1 MDERN
6 YRANRQDEENETKQA
21 ENRNSS
27 GTDDSSYYYS
37 YGPFQS
43 VNQEDTASYNGEH
56 NQREEG
62 NVEITRPDPVKPV
75 PTYYS
80 NYSNESSDQA
90 NTSSRGGGGNGSGG
104 NGGDQGN
111 GGKNNGNWNYNN
123 RRPRSSVRSLLFS
136 FIAGMLVITVLMY
149 TADRTNMFTPQEA
162 LTSAEN
168 ESSSQSS
175 TPTNSGSS
183 NNVTASLLPTGKEDV
198 SSVVTSTS
206 PAVVKIETLAKQ
218 STRSSSQGGSAMS
231 DPLYQYFFGG
241 SNGGTDSY
249 QGQNQQQQQQSSNQL
264 VPLGIG
270 SGFIFDKE
278 GYILTNQHVVQGADV
293 IQVTLENN
301 SKPYEAKLLGSS
313 FDLDLAVLKIE
324 KNSGDD
330 AFPVAPLGD
339 SNSTQVGEW
348 LVAIGNPEGFE
359 HTVTAGVL
367 SAKERTISIPDEET
381 GKTREYSHLLQTDAS
396 INPGNSGGPLL
407 NLNGE
412 VIGMNVAVSADAQ
425 GIGFAIPSSVI
436 SDAVK
441 YLKENK
447 EVPKEPVPF
456 IGASL
461 MALTPEVAKQ
471 MGTDITEGSV
481 VASTIYQSPAYQ
493 ADLRAYDII
502 TGANGTA
509 YSTSQDLIDFIKKQK
524 IGSEVT
530 LNVVRDGKKMD
541 VKIKIGNKNDYDTTQ
556 TTDQQQQQQP

>member
-6 YRANRQDEENETKQA
+6 YRSNRQDEEKETNQT
-21 ENRNSS
+21 ENRNPA
-27 GTDDSSYYYS
+27 GNDDSSYYYS

-43 VNQEDTASYNGEH
+43 VSQEDTASGNGPR
-56 NQREEG
+56 QEG
-62 NVEITRPDPVKPV
+62 NVEITRPDPIKPV
-75 PTYYS
+75 PSYH
-80 NYSNESSDQA
+80 NNDSSGQ
-90 NTSSRGGGGNGSGG
+90 TGRMSGGGSGH
-104 NGGDQGN
+104 GGGQGN
-111 GGKNNGNWNYNN
+111 GNNNGNWNYNN

-149 TADRTNMFTPQEA
+149 TADRTNMFTPQAA
-162 LTSAEN
+162 LTNNGTESAQE
-168 ESSSQSS
+168 
-175 TPTNSGSS
+175 TPSNTGGG

-198 SSVVTSTS
+198 SSVVKQAS

-218 STRSSSQGGSAMS
+218 STRGSGQGGANTN

-241 SNGGTDSY
+241 GLGGPNG
-249 QGQNQQQQQQSSNQL
+249 NQQQQEQGQQPQPQASNQL
-264 VPLGIG
+264 VPMGIG

-324 KNSGDD
+324 KNSGDKD
-330 AFPVAPLGD
+330 FPVAPLGN

-367 SAKERTISIPDEET
+367 SAKERTISIPDQET

-436 SDAVK
+436 SEAVK

-447 EVPKEPVPF
+447 DVPKEPVPF

-461 MALTPEVAKQ
+461 MNLTPEVAKQ
-471 MGTDITEGSV
+471 MGTNITEGSV
-481 VASTIYQSPAYQ
+481 VASTVYQSPAYQ
-493 ADLRAYDII
+493 SDLRPYDII
-502 TGANGTA
+502 TGVNGTPKA
-509 YSTSQDLIDFIKKQK
+509 TSQDLIDFIKTQK
-524 IGSEVT
+524 VGGEIT

-541 VKIKIGNKNDYDTTQ
+541 VKVKIGNKYDYDTTQ
-556 TTDQQQQQQP
+556 TQQQ

>member
-6 YRANRQDEENETKQA
+6 YRSNRQDEENETKQT

-27 GTDDSSYYYS
+27 GTDESSYYYS

-43 VNQEDTASYNGEH
+43 VNQEDTANHMGSN

-62 NVEITRPDPVKPV
+62 NVEITKPDPVRPV
-75 PTYYS
+75 PTYYNS
-80 NYSNESSDQA
+80 ESSEQA
-90 NTSSRGGGGNGSGG
+90 KRSAGGGGNGMG

-111 GGKNNGNWNYNN
+111 GGKGNWNYNN
-123 RRPRSSVRSLLFS
+123 RKPRSSVRSLLFS

-149 TADRTNMFTPQEA
+149 TADRTNMFTPETALTNTGNQTSGQEA
-162 LTSAEN
+162 
-168 ESSSQSS
+168 S
-175 TPTNSGSS
+175 TNTGGG

-218 STRSSSQGGSAMS
+218 SSRSGLGQGGSNTS
-231 DPLYQYFFGG
+231 DPLYQYFFG
-241 SNGGTDSY
+241 NGGGTEGN
-249 QGQNQQQQQQSSNQL
+249 QGQNQQQQQGSNQL

-436 SDAVK
+436 SEAVK

-481 VASTIYQSPAYQ
+481 VASTIFQSPAYQ

-502 TGANGTA
+502 TGANGTPYA
-509 YSTSQDLIDFIKKQK
+509 TSQDLIDFIKKQE

-541 VKIKIGNKNDYDTTQ
+541 LKIKIGNKNDFDTSQ
-556 TTDQQQQQQP
+556 TTDTQQQQP

>member
-6 YRANRQDEENETKQA
+6 YRPNRQDEEDQTKQA
-21 ENRNSS
+21 DNRNTS
-27 GTDDSSYYYS
+27 GTDESSYYYS

-43 VNQEDTASYNGEH
+43 VNQEDTASSHVNH
-56 NQREEG
+56 SDREEG
-62 NVEITRPDPVKPV
+62 NVQITRPDPVKPL
-75 PTYYS
+75 PMHY
-80 NYSNESSDQA
+80 NNGSSEQA
-90 NTSSRGGGGNGSGG
+90 GRGNGGSGSG
-104 NGGDQGN
+104 NGGDGGN
-111 GGKNNGNWNYNN
+111 GGKNGNGNWNYNN
-123 RRPRSSVRSLLFS
+123 RKPRSSVRSLLFS

-168 ESSSQSS
+168 QSTNQESTS
-175 TPTNSGSS
+175 TNTGSS

-206 PAVVKIETLAKQ
+206 PAVVKIETLATQ
-218 STRSSSQGGSAMS
+218 SARSGSQGGSTMS
-231 DPLYQYFFGG
+231 DPLYQYFFGNGGNG
-241 SNGGTDSY
+241 SGGTDSN
-249 QGQNQQQQQQSSNQL
+249 QGQQQQQQGSNQL

-278 GYILTNQHVVQGADV
+278 GYILTNQHVIQGADV

-330 AFPVAPLGD
+330 DFPVAPLGD

-436 SDAVK
+436 SDAVE

-502 TGANGTA
+502 TGANGTP
-509 YSTSQDLIDFIKKQK
+509 YSTSQDLIDFIKTQE

-541 VKIKIGNKNDYDTTQ
+541 IKIKIGNKNDYDTSQ
-556 TTDQQQQQQP
+556 TSDQQQQTQP

>member
-6 YRANRQDEENETKQA
+6 YRPNRQDEEDQTKQA
-21 ENRNSS
+21 DNRNTS

-43 VNQEDTASYNGEH
+43 VNQEDTASSHVNH
-56 NQREEG
+56 SDREEG
-62 NVEITRPDPVKPV
+62 NVQITRPDPVKPL
-75 PTYYS
+75 PMYY
-80 NYSNESSDQA
+80 NNGSSEQA
-90 NTSSRGGGGNGSGG
+90 GRGNGGSGSG
-104 NGGDQGN
+104 NGGDGGN
-111 GGKNNGNWNYNN
+111 GGKNGNGNWNYNN
-123 RRPRSSVRSLLFS
+123 RKPRSSVRSLLFS

-168 ESSSQSS
+168 QSTNQESTS
-175 TPTNSGSS
+175 TNTGSS

-206 PAVVKIETLAKQ
+206 PAVVKIETLATQ
-218 STRSSSQGGSAMS
+218 SARSGSQGGSTMS
-231 DPLYQYFFGG
+231 DPLYQYFFGNGGNG
-241 SNGGTDSY
+241 SGGTDSN
-249 QGQNQQQQQQSSNQL
+249 QGQQQQQGSNQL

-278 GYILTNQHVVQGADV
+278 GYILTNQHVIQGADV

-330 AFPVAPLGD
+330 DFPVAPLGD

-502 TGANGTA
+502 TGANGTP
-509 YSTSQDLIDFIKKQK
+509 YSTSQDLIDFIKTQE

-541 VKIKIGNKNDYDTTQ
+541 IKIKIGNKNDYDTSQ
-556 TTDQQQQQQP
+556 TSDQQQQTQP

>member
-6 YRANRQDEENETKQA
+6 YRSSRQDEENETKQT

-43 VNQEDTASYNGEH
+43 VNQEDTASHQGDT
-56 NQREEG
+56 NQRAEG
-62 NVEITRPDPVKPV
+62 DVQITRPDPVKPV
-75 PTYYS
+75 PSYYS
-80 NYSNESSDQA
+80 QGSSEDA
-90 NTSSRGGGGNGSGG
+90 SRGKAGSGGGNSG
-104 NGGDQGN
+104 NGGND
-111 GGKNNGNWNYNN
+111 GKGGNWNYNN
-123 RRPRSSVRSLLFS
+123 RRPRSSVRSLMFS
-136 FIAGMLVITVLMY
+136 FIAGMLVITILMY
-149 TADRTNMFTPQEA
+149 VADTTNMFTPQA
-162 LTSAEN
+162 SMTSAQS
-168 ESSSQSS
+168 ESASKES
-175 TPTNSGSS
+175 TNTGGG
-183 NNVTASLLPTGKEDV
+183 NNVTASLLPTGKTDV
-198 SSVVTSTS
+198 SSVVTNTS

-218 STRSSSQGGSAMS
+218 STRSGGYQGGSTMS
-231 DPLYQYFFGG
+231 DPLYQYFFG
-241 SNGGTDSY
+241 NGGRNGSHD
-249 QGQNQQQQQQSSNQL
+249 QNQQQQQQGSNQL
-264 VPLGIG
+264 VPMGIG

-324 KNSGDD
+324 KNSGDAD
-330 AFPVAPLGD
+330 FPVAPLGD

-367 SAKERTISIPDEET
+367 SAKERTISIPDQET

-436 SDAVK
+436 SEAVK

-502 TGANGTA
+502 TGANGTP
-509 YSTSQDLIDFIKKQK
+509 YNTSQDLIDFIKKQE

-541 VKIKIGNKNDYDTTQ
+541 IKIKIGNKNDYDTSQ
-556 TTDQQQQQQP
+556 TSNEQQQTQP

>member
-6 YRANRQDEENETKQA
+6 YRPNRQDEEDQTKQA
-21 ENRNSS
+21 DNRNTS
-27 GTDDSSYYYS
+27 GTDESSYYYS

-43 VNQEDTASYNGEH
+43 VNNEDTASSHVSHSN
-56 NQREEG
+56 REEG
-62 NVEITRPDPVKPV
+62 NVQITRPDPVKPL
-75 PTYYS
+75 PMYY
-80 NYSNESSDQA
+80 NNGSSEQA
-90 NTSSRGGGGNGSGG
+90 GRGNGGSGSG
-104 NGGDQGN
+104 NGGDGGG
-111 GGKNNGNWNYNN
+111 GGKNGNGNWNYNN
-123 RRPRSSVRSLLFS
+123 RKPRSSVRSLLFS

-162 LTSAEN
+162 LTSAEKQSTSQ
-168 ESSSQSS
+168 ESTS
-175 TPTNSGSS
+175 TNTGSS

-218 STRSSSQGGSAMS
+218 STRSGSQGGSTMS
-231 DPLYQYFFGG
+231 DPLYQYFFGNGGNG
-241 SNGGTDSY
+241 SGGTDSN
-249 QGQNQQQQQQSSNQL
+249 QGQQQQQGSNQL

-278 GYILTNQHVVQGADV
+278 GYILTNQHVIQGADV

-330 AFPVAPLGD
+330 DFPVAPLGD

-502 TGANGTA
+502 TGANGTP
-509 YSTSQDLIDFIKKQK
+509 YSTSQDLIDFIKTQE

-541 VKIKIGNKNDYDTTQ
+541 IKIKIGNKNDYDTSQ
-556 TTDQQQQQQP
+556 TSDQQQQTQP

>member
-1 MDERN
+1 MDDRN
-6 YRANRQDEENETKQA
+6 YRSNRQDEEKETTQA
-21 ENRNSS
+21 ENRNSA
-27 GTDDSSYYYS
+27 GNNDSSYYYS

-43 VNQEDTASYNGEH
+43 VNQEDTAGSDGAR
-56 NQREEG
+56 QEG

-75 PTYYS
+75 PTYY
-80 NYSNESSDQA
+80 NNGASDQA
-90 NTSSRGGGGNGSGG
+90 GRISGGSGSGTGGG
-104 NGGDQGN
+104 QGN
-111 GGKNNGNWNYNN
+111 GGNNNGGWNYNN

-149 TADRTNMFTPQEA
+149 TADRTNMFTPQAA
-162 LTSAEN
+162 LTNNGTESAQE
-168 ESSSQSS
+168 
-175 TPTNSGSS
+175 TPSNTGGG

-198 SSVVTSTS
+198 SSVVKQTS

-218 STRSSSQGGSAMS
+218 STRGSGQGGANTN

-241 SNGGTDSY
+241 GNDNGLGGN
-249 QGQNQQQQQQSSNQL
+249 QGQSEQPQASNQL
-264 VPLGIG
+264 VPMGIG
-270 SGFIFDKE
+270 SGFIFDKD

-324 KNSGDD
+324 KNSGDKD
-330 AFPVAPLGD
+330 FPVAPLGN
-339 SNSTQVGEW
+339 SNNTQVGEW

-367 SAKERTISIPDEET
+367 SAKERTISIPDQET

-436 SDAVK
+436 SEAVK

-447 EVPKEPVPF
+447 DVPKEPVPF

-461 MALTPEVAKQ
+461 MNLTPEVAKQ
-471 MGTDITEGSV
+471 MGTNITEGSV
-481 VASTIYQSPAYQ
+481 VASTVYQSPAYQ
-493 ADLRAYDII
+493 SDLRPYDII
-502 TGANGTA
+502 TGVNGTPKA
-509 YSTSQDLIDFIKKQK
+509 TSQDLIDFIKTQK
-524 IGSEVT
+524 VGGEVT
-530 LNVVRDGKKMD
+530 LNVVRDGKKID
-541 VKIKIGNKNDYDTTQ
+541 VKVKIGNKNDFNTTQ
-556 TTDQQQQQQP
+556 TQQQ

>member
-6 YRANRQDEENETKQA
+6 YRSNRQDEEKETSAA
-21 ENRNSS
+21 ENRNPA
-27 GTDDSSYYYS
+27 GNEDSSYYYS

-43 VNQEDTASYNGEH
+43 VNQEDTAGSNGAR
-56 NQREEG
+56 QEG

-75 PTYYS
+75 PAYYS
-80 NYSNESSDQA
+80 SETSDA
-90 NTSSRGGGGNGSGG
+90 AGGVSGGRGSGH
-104 NGGDQGN
+104 GGDQGN
-111 GGKNNGNWNYNN
+111 GSKNNGNWNYNN
-123 RRPRSSVRSLLFS
+123 QRPRSSVRSLLFS
-136 FIAGMLVITVLMY
+136 FIAGMVVITLLMY
-149 TADRTNMFTPQEA
+149 TADRTNMFTPQAA
-162 LTSAEN
+162 LVNNGAETAAQ
-168 ESSSQSS
+168 E
-175 TPTNSGSS
+175 TPSNTGGG

-198 SSVVTSTS
+198 SSVVKQAS

-218 STRSSSQGGSAMS
+218 SSRSGAGQGGANTS

-241 SNGGTDSY
+241 GLGGPGGNEEQEPG
-249 QGQNQQQQQQSSNQL
+249 QGQQPQAGNQL
-264 VPLGIG
+264 VPMGIG

-324 KNSGDD
+324 KNSGDKD
-330 AFPVAPLGD
+330 FPVAPLGD
-339 SNSTQVGEW
+339 SNNTQVGEW

-367 SAKERTISIPDEET
+367 SAKERSISIPDQET
-381 GKTREYSHLLQTDAS
+381 RKTREYSHLLQTDAS

-436 SDAVK
+436 SEAVK

-447 EVPKEPVPF
+447 DVPKEPVPF

-461 MALTPEVAKQ
+461 MNLTPEVAKQ
-471 MGTDITEGSV
+471 MGTNITEGSV
-481 VASTIYQSPAYQ
+481 VASTVYQSPAYL
-493 ADLRAYDII
+493 ADLRPYDII
-502 TGANGTA
+502 TGVNGTPYA
-509 YSTSQDLIDFIKKQK
+509 TSQDLINFIKTQK
-524 IGSEVT
+524 VGGEIT

-541 VKIKIGNKNDYDTTQ
+541 VKVKIGNKNDFNTTQ
-556 TTDQQQQQQP
+556 TQQQ

>member
-6 YRANRQDEENETKQA
+6 YRSNRQDEEKETNPT
-21 ENRNSS
+21 ENRNPA
-27 GTDDSSYYYS
+27 GNEDSSYYYS

-43 VNQEDTASYNGEH
+43 VNQEDTASRNGTR
-56 NQREEG
+56 QEG
-62 NVEITRPDPVKPV
+62 NVEITRPDPLKPV
-75 PTYYS
+75 PSHYNS
-80 NYSNESSDQA
+80 EIPEQA
-90 NTSSRGGGGNGSGG
+90 GRVSGGSGQGGG
-104 NGGDQGN
+104 QGN
-111 GGKNNGNWNYNN
+111 NNGNWNYNS

-149 TADRTNMFTPQEA
+149 TADRTNMFTPQAA
-162 LTSAEN
+162 LTNNGTESAQGT
-168 ESSSQSS
+168 SSN
-175 TPTNSGSS
+175 TGGG

-198 SSVVTSTS
+198 SSVVKQAS

-218 STRSSSQGGSAMS
+218 SSRNGAGQGGANTS

-241 SNGGTDSY
+241 GLGGPSGN
-249 QGQNQQQQQQSSNQL
+249 QGQEPQQPQASNQL
-264 VPLGIG
+264 VPMGIG

-293 IQVTLENN
+293 IQVMLENN

-324 KNSGDD
+324 KNSGDKD
-330 AFPVAPLGD
+330 FPVAPLGNS
-339 SNSTQVGEW
+339 SNTQVGEW

-367 SAKERTISIPDEET
+367 SAKERTISIPDKET

-436 SDAVK
+436 SEAVK

-447 EVPKEPVPF
+447 DVPKEPVPF

-461 MALTPEVAKQ
+461 MNLTPEVAKQ
-471 MGTDITEGSV
+471 MGTDIKEGSV
-481 VASTIYQSPAYQ
+481 VASTVYQSPAYL

-502 TGANGTA
+502 TGANGTPYA
-509 YSTSQDLIDFIKKQK
+509 TSQELIDFIKTQK
-524 IGSEVT
+524 VGGEVT
-530 LNVVRDGKKMD
+530 LNVVRDGKKID
-541 VKIKIGNKNDYDTTQ
+541 VKVKVGNKNDFNTSQ
-556 TTDQQQQQQP
+556 TQQQ

>member
-6 YRANRQDEENETKQA
+6 YRSSRQDEENETKQT

-43 VNQEDTASYNGEH
+43 VNQEDTASKQANT
-56 NQREEG
+56 NPREEAD
-62 NVEITRPDPVKPV
+62 VQITRPDPVKPV
-75 PTYYS
+75 PSYYTQG
-80 NYSNESSDQA
+80 SSEEA
-90 NTSSRGGGGNGSGG
+90 GRGKVGSGGGNGG
-104 NGGDQGN
+104 ND
-111 GGKNNGNWNYNN
+111 GKGGNWNYNN
-123 RRPRSSVRSLLFS
+123 RRPRSSVRSLMFS

-149 TADRTNMFTPQEA
+149 VADTTNMFTPQA
-162 LTSAEN
+162 SMTSAQSESTSK
-168 ESSSQSS
+168 ESS
-175 TPTNSGSS
+175 TNTGGG
-183 NNVTASLLPTGKEDV
+183 NNVTASLLPTGKTDV

-218 STRSSSQGGSAMS
+218 STRSGGYQGGSTMS
-231 DPLYQYFFGG
+231 DPLYQYFFG
-241 SNGGTDSY
+241 NGGTNGNQD
-249 QGQNQQQQQQSSNQL
+249 QNQQQQQQQQQSSNQL

-324 KNSGDD
+324 KNSGDAD
-330 AFPVAPLGD
+330 FPVAPLGD

-436 SDAVK
+436 SEAVK

-509 YSTSQDLIDFIKKQK
+509 YNTSQDLIDFIKKQE

-541 VKIKIGNKNDYDTTQ
+541 IKIKIGNKNDYDTSQ
-556 TTDQQQQQQP
+556 TSNEQQQTQP

>member
-6 YRANRQDEENETKQA
+6 YRPNRQDEEDQTKQA
-21 ENRNSS
+21 DNRNTS

-43 VNQEDTASYNGEH
+43 VNQEDTASSH
-56 NQREEG
+56 VNQSDREEG
-62 NVEITRPDPVKPV
+62 DVQITRPEPVKPL
-75 PTYYS
+75 PMYY
-80 NYSNESSDQA
+80 N
-90 NTSSRGGGGNGSGG
+90 NGSSEQAGRSNGGSGSG
-104 NGGDQGN
+104 NGGDGGN
-111 GGKNNGNWNYNN
+111 GGKNGNGNWNYNN
-123 RRPRSSVRSLLFS
+123 RKPRSSVRSLLFS

-162 LTSAEN
+162 LTAEN
-168 ESSSQSS
+168 QSTSQESTS
-175 TPTNSGSS
+175 TNTGSS

-206 PAVVKIETLAKQ
+206 PAVVKIETLATQ
-218 STRSSSQGGSAMS
+218 STRSGSQGGSTMS
-231 DPLYQYFFGG
+231 DPLYQYFFGNGG
-241 SNGGTDSY
+241 SGSGGTDSN
-249 QGQNQQQQQQSSNQL
+249 QGQQQQQQGSNQL

-278 GYILTNQHVVQGADV
+278 GYILTNQHVIQGADV

-330 AFPVAPLGD
+330 DFPVAPLGD

-502 TGANGTA
+502 TGANGTP
-509 YSTSQDLIDFIKKQK
+509 YSTSQDLIDFIKTQE

-541 VKIKIGNKNDYDTTQ
+541 VKIKIGNKNDYDTSQ
-556 TTDQQQQQQP
+556 TSEQQQQTQP

>member
-6 YRANRQDEENETKQA
+6 YRPNRQDEEDQTKQA
-21 ENRNSS
+21 DNRNTS
-27 GTDDSSYYYS
+27 GTDESSYYYS

-43 VNQEDTASYNGEH
+43 VNQEDTASSHVNSSE
-56 NQREEG
+56 REEG
-62 NVEITRPDPVKPV
+62 NVQITRPDPVKPL
-75 PTYYS
+75 PMYY
-80 NYSNESSDQA
+80 NNESSEQA
-90 NTSSRGGGGNGSGG
+90 GRGNGSSGSG
-104 NGGDQGN
+104 NGGDGGN
-111 GGKNNGNWNYNN
+111 GGKNGNGNWNYNN
-123 RRPRSSVRSLLFS
+123 RKPRSSVRSLLFS

-149 TADRTNMFTPQEA
+149 TADRTNMFTPQVA

-168 ESSSQSS
+168 QSTNQESTS
-175 TPTNSGSS
+175 TNTGSS

-218 STRSSSQGGSAMS
+218 STRSGSQGGSTMS
-231 DPLYQYFFGG
+231 DPLYQYFFGNGGNG
-241 SNGGTDSY
+241 SGGTDSN
-249 QGQNQQQQQQSSNQL
+249 QGQQQQQQGSNQL

-330 AFPVAPLGD
+330 DFPVAPLGD

-502 TGANGTA
+502 TGANGTP
-509 YSTSQDLIDFIKKQK
+509 YSTSQDLIDFIKTQE

-541 VKIKIGNKNDYDTTQ
+541 IKIKIGNKNDYDTSQ
-556 TTDQQQQQQP
+556 TSDQQQQTQP

>member
-6 YRANRQDEENETKQA
+6 YRPNRQDEEDQTKHA
-21 ENRNSS
+21 DNRNTS
-27 GTDDSSYYYS
+27 GTDESSYYYS

-43 VNQEDTASYNGEH
+43 VNQEDTASSHVNPSE
-56 NQREEG
+56 REEG
-62 NVEITRPDPVKPV
+62 NVQITRPDPVKPL
-75 PTYYS
+75 PMYY
-80 NYSNESSDQA
+80 NNGSSEQA
-90 NTSSRGGGGNGSGG
+90 GRGNGGSGSG
-104 NGGDQGN
+104 NGGDGGN
-111 GGKNNGNWNYNN
+111 GGKNGNGNWNYNN
-123 RRPRSSVRSLLFS
+123 RKPRSSVRSLLFS

-162 LTSAEN
+162 ITSAEN
-168 ESSSQSS
+168 QSTSQESTS
-175 TPTNSGSS
+175 TNTGSS

-218 STRSSSQGGSAMS
+218 STRSGSQGGSTMS
-231 DPLYQYFFGG
+231 DPLYQYFFGNGGNG
-241 SNGGTDSY
+241 SGGTDSN
-249 QGQNQQQQQQSSNQL
+249 QGQQQQQGSNQL

-330 AFPVAPLGD
+330 DFPVAPLGD

-502 TGANGTA
+502 TGANGTP
-509 YSTSQDLIDFIKKQK
+509 YSTSQDLIDFIKTQE

-541 VKIKIGNKNDYDTTQ
+541 IKIKIGNKNDYDTSQ
-556 TTDQQQQQQP
+556 TSDQQQQTQP

>member
-6 YRANRQDEENETKQA
+6 YRPNRQDEEDQTKQA
-21 ENRNSS
+21 DNRNTS
-27 GTDDSSYYYS
+27 GTDESSYYYS

-43 VNQEDTASYNGEH
+43 VNQEDTASSHVNH
-56 NQREEG
+56 SDREEG
-62 NVEITRPDPVKPV
+62 NVQITRPDPVKPL
-75 PTYYS
+75 PMHY
-80 NYSNESSDQA
+80 NNGSSEQA
-90 NTSSRGGGGNGSGG
+90 GRGNGGSGSG
-104 NGGDQGN
+104 NGGDGGN
-111 GGKNNGNWNYNN
+111 GGKNGNGNWNYNN
-123 RRPRSSVRSLLFS
+123 RKPRSSVRSLLFS

-168 ESSSQSS
+168 QSTNQESTS
-175 TPTNSGSS
+175 TNTGSS

-206 PAVVKIETLAKQ
+206 PAVVKIETLATQ
-218 STRSSSQGGSAMS
+218 SARSGSQGGSTMS
-231 DPLYQYFFGG
+231 DPLYQYFFGNGGNG
-241 SNGGTDSY
+241 SGGTDSN
-249 QGQNQQQQQQSSNQL
+249 QGQQQQQGSNQL

-278 GYILTNQHVVQGADV
+278 GYILTNQHVIQGADV

-330 AFPVAPLGD
+330 DFPVAPLGD

-502 TGANGTA
+502 TGANGTP
-509 YSTSQDLIDFIKKQK
+509 YSTSQDLIDFIKTQE

-541 VKIKIGNKNDYDTTQ
+541 IKIKIGNKNDYDTSQ
-556 TTDQQQQQQP
+556 TSDQQQQTQP

>member
-6 YRANRQDEENETKQA
+6 YRSSRQDEENETKQT

-43 VNQEDTASYNGEH
+43 VNQEDTASHQGDT
-56 NQREEG
+56 NQRAEG
-62 NVEITRPDPVKPV
+62 DVQITRPDPVKPV
-75 PTYYS
+75 PSYYS
-80 NYSNESSDQA
+80 QGSSEEA
-90 NTSSRGGGGNGSGG
+90 SRGKAGNGGGNGG
-104 NGGDQGN
+104 ND
-111 GGKNNGNWNYNN
+111 GKGGNWNYNN
-123 RRPRSSVRSLLFS
+123 RRPRSSVRSLMFS

-149 TADRTNMFTPQEA
+149 VADTTNMFTPQA
-162 LTSAEN
+162 SMTSAQSESASK
-168 ESSSQSS
+168 ESS
-175 TPTNSGSS
+175 TNTGGG
-183 NNVTASLLPTGKEDV
+183 NNVTASLLPTGKTDV
-198 SSVVTSTS
+198 SSVVTNTS

-218 STRSSSQGGSAMS
+218 STRSGGYQGGSTMS
-231 DPLYQYFFGG
+231 DPLYQYFFG
-241 SNGGTDSY
+241 NGGTNGNQD
-249 QGQNQQQQQQSSNQL
+249 QNQQQQQQQQSSNQL

-324 KNSGDD
+324 KNSGDAD
-330 AFPVAPLGD
+330 FPVAPLGD

-436 SDAVK
+436 SEAVK

-502 TGANGTA
+502 TGANGTP
-509 YSTSQDLIDFIKKQK
+509 YNTSQDLIDFIKKQE

-541 VKIKIGNKNDYDTTQ
+541 IKIKIGNKNDYDTSQ
-556 TTDQQQQQQP
+556 TSNEQQQTQP

>member
-6 YRANRQDEENETKQA
+6 YRSNRQDEENETKQT

-27 GTDDSSYYYS
+27 GTDESSYYYS

-43 VNQEDTASYNGEH
+43 VNQEDTASHQGDT
-56 NQREEG
+56 NQRAEG
-62 NVEITRPDPVKPV
+62 DVQITRPDPVKPV
-75 PTYYS
+75 PSYYS
-80 NYSNESSDQA
+80 QGSSEEA
-90 NTSSRGGGGNGSGG
+90 SRGKAGNGGGNGG
-104 NGGDQGN
+104 ND
-111 GGKNNGNWNYNN
+111 GKGGNWNYNN
-123 RRPRSSVRSLLFS
+123 RRPRSSVRSLMFS

-149 TADRTNMFTPQEA
+149 VADTTNMFTPQA
-162 LTSAEN
+162 SMTSAQSESASK
-168 ESSSQSS
+168 ESS
-175 TPTNSGSS
+175 TNTGGG
-183 NNVTASLLPTGKEDV
+183 NNVTASLLPTGKTDV
-198 SSVVTSTS
+198 SSVVTNTS

-218 STRSSSQGGSAMS
+218 STRSGGYQGGSTMS
-231 DPLYQYFFGG
+231 DPLYQYFFG
-241 SNGGTDSY
+241 NGGTNGNQD
-249 QGQNQQQQQQSSNQL
+249 QNQQQQQQQQSSNQL

-324 KNSGDD
+324 KNSGDAD
-330 AFPVAPLGD
+330 FPVAPLGD

-436 SDAVK
+436 SEAVK

-502 TGANGTA
+502 TGANGTP
-509 YSTSQDLIDFIKKQK
+509 YNTSQDLIDFIKKQE

-541 VKIKIGNKNDYDTTQ
+541 IKIKIGNKNDYDTSQ
-556 TTDQQQQQQP
+556 TSNEQQQTQP

>member
-6 YRANRQDEENETKQA
+6 YRSNRQDEENETKQT

-27 GTDDSSYYYS
+27 GTDESSYYYS

-43 VNQEDTASYNGEH
+43 VNQEDTANHMGST

-62 NVEITRPDPVKPV
+62 NVEITKPDPVRPV
-75 PTYYS
+75 PTYYNS
-80 NYSNESSDQA
+80 ESSEQA
-90 NTSSRGGGGNGSGG
+90 KRSSGGGNGSG

-111 GGKNNGNWNYNN
+111 SGKGNWNYNN
-123 RRPRSSVRSLLFS
+123 RKPRSSVRSLLFS

-149 TADRTNMFTPQEA
+149 TADRTNMFTPETALTNTDNQSSGQEA
-162 LTSAEN
+162 
-168 ESSSQSS
+168 S
-175 TPTNSGSS
+175 TNTGGG

-218 STRSSSQGGSAMS
+218 SSRTGLGQGGSNTS
-231 DPLYQYFFGG
+231 DPLYQYFFG
-241 SNGGTDSY
+241 NGGGTEGN
-249 QGQNQQQQQQSSNQL
+249 QGQSQQPQSSNQL
-264 VPLGIG
+264 VPMGIG

-436 SDAVK
+436 SEAVK

-471 MGTDITEGSV
+471 MGTDVTEGSV
-481 VASTIYQSPAYQ
+481 VASTIFQSPAYQ

-502 TGANGTA
+502 TGANGTPYA
-509 YSTSQDLIDFIKKQK
+509 TSQDLIDFIKKQE

-541 VKIKIGNKNDYDTTQ
+541 LKIKIGNKNDFDTSQ
-556 TTDQQQQQQP
+556 TTGTQQQQP

>member
-6 YRANRQDEENETKQA
+6 YRSSRQNEENETKQT

-43 VNQEDTASYNGEH
+43 VNQEDTAS
-56 NQREEG
+56 NQANTNPREEAD
-62 NVEITRPDPVKPV
+62 VQITRPDPVKPV
-75 PTYYS
+75 PSYYS
-80 NYSNESSDQA
+80 QGSSEEA
-90 NTSSRGGGGNGSGG
+90 GRGKVGSGSG
-104 NGGDQGN
+104 NGGND
-111 GGKNNGNWNYNN
+111 GKGSNWNYNN
-123 RRPRSSVRSLLFS
+123 RRPRSSVRSLMFS

-149 TADRTNMFTPQEA
+149 VADTTNMFTPQA
-162 LTSAEN
+162 SMTSAQSESTSK
-168 ESSSQSS
+168 ESS
-175 TPTNSGSS
+175 TNTGGGK
-183 NNVTASLLPTGKEDV
+183 NVTASLLPTGKTDV
-198 SSVVTSTS
+198 SSVVTNTS

-218 STRSSSQGGSAMS
+218 STRSGGYQGGSTMS
-231 DPLYQYFFGG
+231 DPLYQYFFG
-241 SNGGTDSY
+241 NGGTNGNQD
-249 QGQNQQQQQQSSNQL
+249 QQQQQQQQQSSNQL
-264 VPLGIG
+264 VPMGIG

-324 KNSGDD
+324 KNSGDAD
-330 AFPVAPLGD
+330 FPVAPLGD

-436 SDAVK
+436 SEAVK

-502 TGANGTA
+502 TGANGTP
-509 YSTSQDLIDFIKKQK
+509 YNTSQDLIDFIKKQE

-541 VKIKIGNKNDYDTTQ
+541 IKIKIGNKNDYDTSQ
-556 TTDQQQQQQP
+556 TSNEQQQTQP

>member
-6 YRANRQDEENETKQA
+6 YRPNRQDEENQTKQA

-27 GTDDSSYYYS
+27 GTDESSYYYS

-43 VNQEDTASYNGEH
+43 VNQEDTASSHVNH
-56 NQREEG
+56 SDREEG
-62 NVEITRPDPVKPV
+62 DVQITRPEPVKPL
-75 PTYYS
+75 PMYYNNGS
-80 NYSNESSDQA
+80 TDQA
-90 NTSSRGGGGNGSGG
+90 SRSNGGSGNGSG
-104 NGGDQGN
+104 NGGDGGN
-111 GGKNNGNWNYNN
+111 GGKNGNGNWNYNN
-123 RRPRSSVRSLLFS
+123 RKPRSSVRSLLFS

-168 ESSSQSS
+168 QSAAQESTS
-175 TPTNSGSS
+175 TNTGSS

-206 PAVVKIETLAKQ
+206 PAVVKIETLATQ
-218 STRSSSQGGSAMS
+218 STRSGSQGGSTMS
-231 DPLYQYFFGG
+231 DPLYQYFFGNG
-241 SNGGTDSY
+241 GNGGTDSN
-249 QGQNQQQQQQSSNQL
+249 QGQSQQQGSNQL
-264 VPLGIG
+264 VPMGIG

-278 GYILTNQHVVQGADV
+278 GYILTNQHVIQGADV

-330 AFPVAPLGD
+330 DFPVAPLGD

-425 GIGFAIPSSVI
+425 GIGFAIPSTVI

-509 YSTSQDLIDFIKKQK
+509 YSTSQDLIDFIKTQE

-541 VKIKIGNKNDYDTTQ
+541 IKIKIGNKNDYDTSQ
-556 TTDQQQQQQP
+556 TSEQQQQTQP

>member
-6 YRANRQDEENETKQA
+6 YRPNRQDEEDQTKQA
-21 ENRNSS
+21 DNRNTS
-27 GTDDSSYYYS
+27 GTDESSYYYS

-43 VNQEDTASYNGEH
+43 VNNEDTASSHVSHSN
-56 NQREEG
+56 REEG
-62 NVEITRPDPVKPV
+62 NVQITRPDPVKPL
-75 PTYYS
+75 PMYY
-80 NYSNESSDQA
+80 NNGSSEQA
-90 NTSSRGGGGNGSGG
+90 GRGNGGSGSG
-104 NGGDQGN
+104 NGGDGAS
-111 GGKNNGNWNYNN
+111 GGKNGNGNWNYNN
-123 RRPRSSVRSLLFS
+123 RKPRSSVRSLLFS

-162 LTSAEN
+162 LTSAEKQSTSQ
-168 ESSSQSS
+168 ESTS
-175 TPTNSGSS
+175 TNTGSS

-218 STRSSSQGGSAMS
+218 STRSGSQGGSTMS
-231 DPLYQYFFGG
+231 DPLYQYFFGNGGNG
-241 SNGGTDSY
+241 SGGTDSN
-249 QGQNQQQQQQSSNQL
+249 QGQQQQQGSNQL

-278 GYILTNQHVVQGADV
+278 GYILTNQHVIQGADV

-330 AFPVAPLGD
+330 DFPVAPLGD

-502 TGANGTA
+502 TGANGTP
-509 YSTSQDLIDFIKKQK
+509 YSTSQDLIDFIKTQE

-541 VKIKIGNKNDYDTTQ
+541 VKIKIGNKNDYDTSQ
-556 TTDQQQQQQP
+556 TSDQQQQTQP

>member
-6 YRANRQDEENETKQA
+6 YRPNRQDEEDQTKQA
-21 ENRNSS
+21 DNRNTS
-27 GTDDSSYYYS
+27 GTDESSYYYS

-43 VNQEDTASYNGEH
+43 VNNEDTASSHVSHSN
-56 NQREEG
+56 REEG
-62 NVEITRPDPVKPV
+62 NVQITRPDPVKPL
-75 PTYYS
+75 PMYY
-80 NYSNESSDQA
+80 NNGSSEQA
-90 NTSSRGGGGNGSGG
+90 GRGNGGSGSG
-104 NGGDQGN
+104 NGGDGGS
-111 GGKNNGNWNYNN
+111 GGKNGNGNWNYNN
-123 RRPRSSVRSLLFS
+123 RKPRSSVRSLLFS

-162 LTSAEN
+162 LTSAEKQSTSQ
-168 ESSSQSS
+168 ESTS
-175 TPTNSGSS
+175 TNTGSS

-218 STRSSSQGGSAMS
+218 STRSGSQGGSTMS
-231 DPLYQYFFGG
+231 DPLYQYFFGNGGNG
-241 SNGGTDSY
+241 SGGTDSN
-249 QGQNQQQQQQSSNQL
+249 QGQQQQQGSNQL

-278 GYILTNQHVVQGADV
+278 GYILTNQHVIQGADV

-330 AFPVAPLGD
+330 DFPVAPLGD

-502 TGANGTA
+502 TGANGTP
-509 YSTSQDLIDFIKKQK
+509 YSTSQDLIDFIKTQE

-541 VKIKIGNKNDYDTTQ
+541 IKVKIGNKNDYDTSQ
-556 TTDQQQQQQP
+556 TSDQQQQTQP

>member
-6 YRANRQDEENETKQA
+6 YRSSRQDEENETKQT

-27 GTDDSSYYYS
+27 GSDDSSYYYS

-43 VNQEDTASYNGEH
+43 VNQEDTASHQGDT
-56 NQREEG
+56 NQRAEG
-62 NVEITRPDPVKPV
+62 DVQITRPDPVKPV
-75 PTYYS
+75 PSYYS
-80 NYSNESSDQA
+80 QGSSEEA
-90 NTSSRGGGGNGSGG
+90 SRGKAGNGGGNGG
-104 NGGDQGN
+104 ND
-111 GGKNNGNWNYNN
+111 GKGGNWNYNN
-123 RRPRSSVRSLLFS
+123 RRPRSSVRSLMFS

-149 TADRTNMFTPQEA
+149 VADTTNMFTPQA
-162 LTSAEN
+162 SMTSAQSESASK
-168 ESSSQSS
+168 ESS
-175 TPTNSGSS
+175 TNTGGG
-183 NNVTASLLPTGKEDV
+183 NNVTASLLPTGKTDV
-198 SSVVTSTS
+198 SSVVTNTS

-218 STRSSSQGGSAMS
+218 STRSGGYQGGSTMS
-231 DPLYQYFFGG
+231 DPLYQYFFG
-241 SNGGTDSY
+241 NGGTNGNQD
-249 QGQNQQQQQQSSNQL
+249 QNQQQQQQQQQQSSNQL

-324 KNSGDD
+324 KNSGDAD
-330 AFPVAPLGD
+330 FPVAPLGD

-436 SDAVK
+436 SEAVK

-502 TGANGTA
+502 TGANGTP
-509 YSTSQDLIDFIKKQK
+509 YNTSQDLIDFIKKQE

-541 VKIKIGNKNDYDTTQ
+541 IKIKIGNKNDYDTSQ
-556 TTDQQQQQQP
+556 TSNEQQQTQP

>member
-6 YRANRQDEENETKQA
+6 YRPNRQDEEDQTKQA
-21 ENRNSS
+21 DNRNTS
-27 GTDDSSYYYS
+27 GTDESSYYYS

-43 VNQEDTASYNGEH
+43 VNQEDTASSHVNH
-56 NQREEG
+56 SDREEG
-62 NVEITRPDPVKPV
+62 NVQITRPDPVKPL
-75 PTYYS
+75 PMHY
-80 NYSNESSDQA
+80 NNGSSEQA
-90 NTSSRGGGGNGSGG
+90 GRGNGGSGSG
-104 NGGDQGN
+104 NGGDGGN
-111 GGKNNGNWNYNN
+111 GGKNGNGNWNYNN
-123 RRPRSSVRSLLFS
+123 RKPRSSVRSLLFS

-168 ESSSQSS
+168 QSTNQESTS
-175 TPTNSGSS
+175 TNTGSS

-206 PAVVKIETLAKQ
+206 PAVVKIETLATQ
-218 STRSSSQGGSAMS
+218 SARSGSQGGSTMS
-231 DPLYQYFFGG
+231 DPLYQYFFGNGGNG
-241 SNGGTDSY
+241 SGGTDSN
-249 QGQNQQQQQQSSNQL
+249 QGQQQQQQGSNQL

-278 GYILTNQHVVQGADV
+278 GYILTNQHVIQGADV

-330 AFPVAPLGD
+330 DFPVAPLGD

-502 TGANGTA
+502 TGANGTP
-509 YSTSQDLIDFIKKQK
+509 YSTSQDLIDFIKTQE

-541 VKIKIGNKNDYDTTQ
+541 IKIKIGNKNDYDTSQ
-556 TTDQQQQQQP
+556 TSDQQQQTQP

>member
-6 YRANRQDEENETKQA
+6 YRPNRQDEENETKQA

-43 VNQEDTASYNGEH
+43 VNQEDTASYNGE
-56 NQREEG
+56 NNLRDEG
-62 NVEITRPDPVKPV
+62 NVQITRPDPVKPV
-75 PTYYS
+75 PIYY
-80 NYSNESSDQA
+80 NNESSEQA
-90 NTSSRGGGGNGSGG
+90 NQSARGGGNGSG

-162 LTSAEN
+162 LTAAEN
-168 ESSSQSS
+168 QSS
-175 TPTNSGSS
+175 GQETSTNTGGG

-218 STRSSSQGGSAMS
+218 STRGSTGQGGSTMS

-241 SNGGTDSY
+241 NGSNGGMDSD
-249 QGQNQQQQQQSSNQL
+249 QGQSQQQPQQGSNQL

-324 KNSGDD
+324 KNSGDND
-330 AFPVAPLGD
+330 FPAAPLGD
-339 SNSTQVGEW
+339 SNNTKVGEW

-367 SAKERTISIPDEET
+367 SAKERTISIPDKET

-502 TGANGTA
+502 TGANGTPYA
-509 YSTSQDLIDFIKKQK
+509 TSQDLIDFIKKQK

-530 LNVVRDGKKMD
+530 LNVVRDGKKLD
-541 VKIKIGNKNDYDTTQ
+541 VKLKIGNKNDYDTSQ
-556 TTDQQQQQQP
+556 TTNQQQQP

>member
-6 YRANRQDEENETKQA
+6 YRPNRQDEEDQTKQA
-21 ENRNSS
+21 DNRNTS
-27 GTDDSSYYYS
+27 GTDESSYYYS

-43 VNQEDTASYNGEH
+43 VNNEDTASSHVSHSN
-56 NQREEG
+56 REEG
-62 NVEITRPDPVKPV
+62 NVQITRPDPVKPL
-75 PTYYS
+75 PMYY
-80 NYSNESSDQA
+80 NNGSSEQA
-90 NTSSRGGGGNGSGG
+90 GRGNGGSGSG
-104 NGGDQGN
+104 NGGDGGS
-111 GGKNNGNWNYNN
+111 GGKNGNGNWNYNN
-123 RRPRSSVRSLLFS
+123 RKPRSSVRSLLFS

-162 LTSAEN
+162 LTSAEKQSTSQ
-168 ESSSQSS
+168 ESTS
-175 TPTNSGSS
+175 TNTGSSS

-218 STRSSSQGGSAMS
+218 STRSGSQGGSTMS
-231 DPLYQYFFGG
+231 DPLYQYFFGNGGNG
-241 SNGGTDSY
+241 SGGTDSN
-249 QGQNQQQQQQSSNQL
+249 QGQQQQQGSNQL

-278 GYILTNQHVVQGADV
+278 GYILTNQHVIQGADV

-330 AFPVAPLGD
+330 DFPVAPLGD

-502 TGANGTA
+502 TGANGTP
-509 YSTSQDLIDFIKKQK
+509 YSTSQDLIDFIKTQE

-541 VKIKIGNKNDYDTTQ
+541 IKIKIGNKNDYDTSQ
-556 TTDQQQQQQP
+556 TSDQQQQTQP

>member
-6 YRANRQDEENETKQA
+6 YRSNRQDEEKETIQA
-21 ENRNSS
+21 ENRNSA
-27 GTDDSSYYYS
+27 GNNDSSYYYS

-43 VNQEDTASYNGEH
+43 VNQEDTAGSDGAR
-56 NQREEG
+56 QEG

-75 PTYYS
+75 PTYYNS
-80 NYSNESSDQA
+80 GASDQ
-90 NTSSRGGGGNGSGG
+90 SGRISGGSGSG
-104 NGGDQGN
+104 NGGGQGN
-111 GGKNNGNWNYNN
+111 GGNNNGGWNYNN

-149 TADRTNMFTPQEA
+149 TADRTNMFTPQA
-162 LTSAEN
+162 SLTNGN
-168 ESSSQSS
+168 ETAAQE
-175 TPTNSGSS
+175 TPSNTGGG

-198 SSVVTSTS
+198 SSVVKQTS

-218 STRSSSQGGSAMS
+218 SSRSGSGQGGANTN

-241 SNGGTDSY
+241 GNDNGLGGN
-249 QGQNQQQQQQSSNQL
+249 QGQSQQQPQASNQL

-270 SGFIFDKE
+270 SGFIFDKD

-324 KNSGDD
+324 KNSGDKD
-330 AFPVAPLGD
+330 FPVAPLGN
-339 SNSTQVGEW
+339 SNNTQVGEW

-367 SAKERTISIPDEET
+367 SAKERTISIPDQET

-436 SDAVK
+436 SEAVK

-447 EVPKEPVPF
+447 DVPKEPVPF

-461 MALTPEVAKQ
+461 MNLTPEVAKQ
-471 MGTDITEGSV
+471 MGTNITEGSV
-481 VASTIYQSPAYQ
+481 VASTVYQSPAYQ
-493 ADLRAYDII
+493 SDLRPYDII
-502 TGANGTA
+502 TGVNGTPKA
-509 YSTSQDLIDFIKKQK
+509 TSQDLIDFIKTQK
-524 IGSEVT
+524 VGGEVT
-530 LNVVRDGKKMD
+530 LNVVRDGKKID
-541 VKIKIGNKNDYDTTQ
+541 VKVKIGNKNDFNTEQ
-556 TTDQQQQQQP
+556 TQQQ

>member
-6 YRANRQDEENETKQA
+6 YRSSRQDEENETKQT

-43 VNQEDTASYNGEH
+43 VNQEDTASHQGDT
-56 NQREEG
+56 NQRAEG
-62 NVEITRPDPVKPV
+62 DVQITRPDPVKPV
-75 PTYYS
+75 PSYYS
-80 NYSNESSDQA
+80 QGSSEDA
-90 NTSSRGGGGNGSGG
+90 SRGKAGSGGGNSG
-104 NGGDQGN
+104 NGGND
-111 GGKNNGNWNYNN
+111 GKGGNWNYNN
-123 RRPRSSVRSLLFS
+123 RRPRSSVRSLMFS
-136 FIAGMLVITVLMY
+136 FIAGMLVITILMY
-149 TADRTNMFTPQEA
+149 VADTTNMFTPQA
-162 LTSAEN
+162 SMTSAQS
-168 ESSSQSS
+168 ESASKES
-175 TPTNSGSS
+175 TNTGGG
-183 NNVTASLLPTGKEDV
+183 NNVTASLLPTGKTDV
-198 SSVVTSTS
+198 SSVVTNTS

-218 STRSSSQGGSAMS
+218 STRSGGYQGGSTMS
-231 DPLYQYFFGG
+231 DPLYQYFFG
-241 SNGGTDSY
+241 NGGRNGSQD
-249 QGQNQQQQQQSSNQL
+249 QNQQQQQQGSNQL
-264 VPLGIG
+264 VPMGIG

-324 KNSGDD
+324 KNSGDAD
-330 AFPVAPLGD
+330 FPVAPLGD

-367 SAKERTISIPDEET
+367 SAKERTISIPDQET

-436 SDAVK
+436 SEAVK

-502 TGANGTA
+502 TGANGTP
-509 YSTSQDLIDFIKKQK
+509 YNTSQDLIDFIKKQE

-541 VKIKIGNKNDYDTTQ
+541 IKIKIGNKNDYDTSQ
-556 TTDQQQQQQP
+556 TSNEQQQTQP

>member
-6 YRANRQDEENETKQA
+6 YRPNRQDEEDQTKQA
-21 ENRNSS
+21 DNRNTS
-27 GTDDSSYYYS
+27 GTDESSYYYS

-43 VNQEDTASYNGEH
+43 VNNEDTASSHVSHSN
-56 NQREEG
+56 REEG
-62 NVEITRPDPVKPV
+62 NVQITRPDPVKPL
-75 PTYYS
+75 PMYY
-80 NYSNESSDQA
+80 NNGSSEQA
-90 NTSSRGGGGNGSGG
+90 GRGNGGSGSG
-104 NGGDQGN
+104 NGGDGGS
-111 GGKNNGNWNYNN
+111 GGKNGNGNWNYNN
-123 RRPRSSVRSLLFS
+123 RKPRSSVRSLLFS

-162 LTSAEN
+162 LTSAEKQSTSQ
-168 ESSSQSS
+168 ESTS
-175 TPTNSGSS
+175 TNTGSS

-218 STRSSSQGGSAMS
+218 STRSGSQGGSTMS
-231 DPLYQYFFGG
+231 DPLYQYFFGNG
-241 SNGGTDSY
+241 SGGTDSN
-249 QGQNQQQQQQSSNQL
+249 QGQQQQQGSNQL

-278 GYILTNQHVVQGADV
+278 GYILTNQHVIQGADV

-330 AFPVAPLGD
+330 DFPVAPLGD

-502 TGANGTA
+502 TGANGTP
-509 YSTSQDLIDFIKKQK
+509 YSTSQDLIDFIKTQE

-541 VKIKIGNKNDYDTTQ
+541 IKIKIGNKNDYDTSQ
-556 TTDQQQQQQP
+556 TSDQQQQTQP

>member
-6 YRANRQDEENETKQA
+6 YRPNRQDEEDQTKQA
-21 ENRNSS
+21 DNRNTS
-27 GTDDSSYYYS
+27 GTDESSYYYS

-43 VNQEDTASYNGEH
+43 VNNEDTASSHVSHSN
-56 NQREEG
+56 REEG
-62 NVEITRPDPVKPV
+62 NVQITRPDPVKPL
-75 PTYYS
+75 PMYY
-80 NYSNESSDQA
+80 NNGSSEQA
-90 NTSSRGGGGNGSGG
+90 GRGNGGSGSG
-104 NGGDQGN
+104 NGGDGGS
-111 GGKNNGNWNYNN
+111 GGKNGNGNWNYNN
-123 RRPRSSVRSLLFS
+123 RKPRSSVRSLLFS

-162 LTSAEN
+162 LTSAEKQSTSQ
-168 ESSSQSS
+168 ESTSS
-175 TPTNSGSS
+175 TNTGSS

-218 STRSSSQGGSAMS
+218 STRSGSQGGSTMS
-231 DPLYQYFFGG
+231 DPLYQYFFGNGGNG
-241 SNGGTDSY
+241 SGGTDSN
-249 QGQNQQQQQQSSNQL
+249 QGQQQQQGSNQL

-278 GYILTNQHVVQGADV
+278 GYILTNQHVIQGADV

-330 AFPVAPLGD
+330 DFPVAPLGD

-502 TGANGTA
+502 TGANGTP
-509 YSTSQDLIDFIKKQK
+509 YSTSQDLIDFIKTQE

-541 VKIKIGNKNDYDTTQ
+541 IKIKIGNKNDYDTSQ
-556 TTDQQQQQQP
+556 TSDQQQQTQP

>member
-6 YRANRQDEENETKQA
+6 YRSNRQDEEKETNQT
-21 ENRNSS
+21 ENRNPA
-27 GTDDSSYYYS
+27 GNEDSSYYYS

-43 VNQEDTASYNGEH
+43 VNQEDTASRNGTR
-56 NQREEG
+56 QEG
-62 NVEITRPDPVKPV
+62 NVEITRPDPLKPV
-75 PTYYS
+75 PSHYNS
-80 NYSNESSDQA
+80 ESPEQA
-90 NTSSRGGGGNGSGG
+90 GRVSGGSGPGQGGG
-104 NGGDQGN
+104 QGN
-111 GGKNNGNWNYNN
+111 NNGNWNYNS

-149 TADRTNMFTPQEA
+149 TADRTNMFTPQTA
-162 LTSAEN
+162 LTNNGTESAQGT
-168 ESSSQSS
+168 SSN
-175 TPTNSGSS
+175 TGGG

-198 SSVVTSTS
+198 SSVVKQAS

-218 STRSSSQGGSAMS
+218 SSSNGAGQGGANTS

-241 SNGGTDSY
+241 GLGGPNGNQE
-249 QGQNQQQQQQSSNQL
+249 QGQDPQQPQASNQL
-264 VPLGIG
+264 VPMGIG

-324 KNSGDD
+324 KNSGDKD
-330 AFPVAPLGD
+330 FPVAPLGN
-339 SNSTQVGEW
+339 SNNTQVGEW

-367 SAKERTISIPDEET
+367 SAKERTISIPDKET

-436 SDAVK
+436 SEAVK

-447 EVPKEPVPF
+447 DVPKEPVPF

-461 MALTPEVAKQ
+461 MNLTPEVAKQ
-471 MGTDITEGSV
+471 MGTDIKEGSV
-481 VASTIYQSPAYQ
+481 VASTVYQSPAYL

-502 TGANGTA
+502 TGANGTPYA
-509 YSTSQDLIDFIKKQK
+509 TSQELIDFIKTQK
-524 IGSEVT
+524 VGGEVT
-530 LNVVRDGKKMD
+530 LNVVRDGKKID
-541 VKIKIGNKNDYDTTQ
+541 VKVKVGNKNDFNTSQ
-556 TTDQQQQQQP
+556 TQQQ

>member
-1 MDERN
+1 MDERT
-6 YRANRQDEENETKQA
+6 YRPNRQDGQNEPNQA
-21 ENRNSS
+21 DNRNTS
-27 GTDDSSYYYS
+27 GTEDSSYYYS

-43 VNQEDTASYNGEH
+43 VNQNDTSSSNH
-56 NQREEG
+56 REEG
-62 NVEITRPDPVKPV
+62 TVEITRPEPVKAV
-75 PTYYS
+75 PAFYS
-80 NYSNESSDQA
+80 AGPSEPPRSQ
-90 NTSSRGGGGNGSGG
+90 GSGG
-104 NGGDQGN
+104 NDGN
-111 GGKNNGNWNYNN
+111 GGNGNGNWNFNN
-123 RRPRSSVRSLLFS
+123 NGGSGKPRRSSIRSLMFS

-162 LTSAEN
+162 LTSTQN
-168 ESSSQSS
+168 ESSSEK
-175 TPTNSGSS
+175 TPTNSGNS
-183 NNVTASLLPTGKEDV
+183 NNVTASLLPTGKTDV
-198 SSVVTSTS
+198 STVVSNTS

-218 STRSSSQGGSAMS
+218 STRSSQGGSTLS

-241 SNGGTDSY
+241 QGGMNGGQS
-249 QGQNQQQQQQSSNQL
+249 QQQQQQGTNQL
-264 VPLGIG
+264 TPLGIG
-270 SGFIFDKE
+270 SGFIFDKA

-330 AFPVAPLGD
+330 DFPVAPLGD

-367 SAKERTISIPDEET
+367 SAKERTISIPDEDT

-436 SDAVK
+436 SEAVK

-493 ADLRAYDII
+493 ADLRPYDII

-509 YSTSQDLIDFIKKQK
+509 YSTSQDLIDFIKTQK
-524 IGSEVT
+524 IGSEIT

-541 VKIKIGNKNDYDTTQ
+541 IKVKVGNKNDYDTTQ
-556 TTDQQQQQQP
+556 TTEQQ

>member
-6 YRANRQDEENETKQA
+6 YRPNRQDEEDQTKHA
-21 ENRNSS
+21 DNRNTS
-27 GTDDSSYYYS
+27 GTDESSYYYS

-43 VNQEDTASYNGEH
+43 VNQEDTASSHVNPSE
-56 NQREEG
+56 REEG
-62 NVEITRPDPVKPV
+62 NVQITRPDPVKPL
-75 PTYYS
+75 PMYY
-80 NYSNESSDQA
+80 NNGSSEQA
-90 NTSSRGGGGNGSGG
+90 GRGNGGSGSG
-104 NGGDQGN
+104 NGGDGGS
-111 GGKNNGNWNYNN
+111 GGKNGNGNWNYNN
-123 RRPRSSVRSLLFS
+123 RKPRSSVRSLLFS

-168 ESSSQSS
+168 QSTSQESTS
-175 TPTNSGSS
+175 TNTGSS

-218 STRSSSQGGSAMS
+218 STRSGSQGGSTMS
-231 DPLYQYFFGG
+231 DPLYQYFFGNGGNG
-241 SNGGTDSY
+241 SGGTDSN
-249 QGQNQQQQQQSSNQL
+249 QGEQQQQGSNQL

-270 SGFIFDKE
+270 SGFVFDKE
-278 GYILTNQHVVQGADV
+278 GYILTNQHVIQGADV

-330 AFPVAPLGD
+330 DFPVAPLGD

-502 TGANGTA
+502 TGANGTP
-509 YSTSQDLIDFIKKQK
+509 YSTSQDLIDFIKTQE

-541 VKIKIGNKNDYDTTQ
+541 IKIKIGNKNDYDTSQ
-556 TTDQQQQQQP
+556 TTDQQQQTQP

>member
-1 MDERN
+1 
-6 YRANRQDEENETKQA
+6 
-21 ENRNSS
+21 
-27 GTDDSSYYYS
+27 
-37 YGPFQS
+37 
-43 VNQEDTASYNGEH
+43 
-56 NQREEG
+56 
-62 NVEITRPDPVKPV
+62 
-75 PTYYS
+75 
-80 NYSNESSDQA
+80 
-90 NTSSRGGGGNGSGG
+90 
-104 NGGDQGN
+104 
-111 GGKNNGNWNYNN
+111 
-123 RRPRSSVRSLLFS
+123 
-136 FIAGMLVITVLMY
+136 
-149 TADRTNMFTPQEA
+149 
-162 LTSAEN
+162 
-168 ESSSQSS
+168 
-175 TPTNSGSS
+175 
-183 NNVTASLLPTGKEDV
+183 
-198 SSVVTSTS
+198 
-206 PAVVKIETLAKQ
+206 
-218 STRSSSQGGSAMS
+218 MS
-231 DPLYQYFFGG
+231 DPLYQYFFGNG

-249 QGQNQQQQQQSSNQL
+249 QGQNQQQQQSSNQL

-509 YSTSQDLIDFIKKQK
+509 YSTSQDLIDFIKKQE

-541 VKIKIGNKNDYDTTQ
+541 TMRSTILIVDDDEKIVSMLRRGLAFEGYDVQTASNGAEGLSKLIDKEPDIVVLDVMMPQIDGFEVCRRLREAGSKVPVLMLTAKDEVQSRVIGLDTGADDYLVKPFALEELLARVRALLRRKADMVDTPDNRLMYEDIILDNDSREVLRDGQRLELTAKEFELLNLFMQNPKRVLSRDLIMDKIWGYDYSGESNVLEVYIAMLRQKTEEYGGKRLIQ
-556 TTDQQQQQQP
+556 TIRGAGYILRGDS

>member
-6 YRANRQDEENETKQA
+6 YRSNRQDEENETKQT

-27 GTDDSSYYYS
+27 GTDESSYYYS

-43 VNQEDTASYNGEH
+43 VNQEDTANHMGSN

-62 NVEITRPDPVKPV
+62 NVEITKPDPVRPV
-75 PTYYS
+75 PTYYNS
-80 NYSNESSDQA
+80 ESSEQA
-90 NTSSRGGGGNGSGG
+90 KRSSAGGGNGSG

-111 GGKNNGNWNYNN
+111 GGKGNWNYNN
-123 RRPRSSVRSLLFS
+123 RKPRSSVRSLLFS

-149 TADRTNMFTPQEA
+149 TADRTNMFTPETALTNTDNQSSGQEA
-162 LTSAEN
+162 
-168 ESSSQSS
+168 S
-175 TPTNSGSS
+175 TNTGGG

-218 STRSSSQGGSAMS
+218 SSRTGLGQGGSNTS
-231 DPLYQYFFGG
+231 DPLYQYFFG
-241 SNGGTDSY
+241 NGGGTEGN
-249 QGQNQQQQQQSSNQL
+249 QGQSQQPQSSNQL
-264 VPLGIG
+264 VPMGIG

-436 SDAVK
+436 SEAVK

-471 MGTDITEGSV
+471 MGTDVTEGSV
-481 VASTIYQSPAYQ
+481 VASTIFQSPAYQ

-502 TGANGTA
+502 TGANGTPYA
-509 YSTSQDLIDFIKKQK
+509 TSQDLIDFIKKQE

-541 VKIKIGNKNDYDTTQ
+541 LKIKIGNKNDFDTSQ
-556 TTDQQQQQQP
+556 TTGTQQQQP